1 MPNPALR
8 FYNTLSRQ
16 KDIFSPIDP
25 DHIRLYVCGPTVY
38 DRIHIGN
45 ARPVVVFDVLARL
58 LRYYY
63 PRVTYVRNITDV
75 DDKIN
80 TRAAE
85 RGITIR
91 ALTDETTAQF
101 HADCTALGALS
112 PDHEPRA
119 TDHIDDMITMIETLI
134 ARGHAYAAEG
144 HVLFDVPSFPAYGKL
159 SGRSTDELRAGA
171 RVEVAPYKKSAMDFV
186 LWKPSDP
193 DTPGWD
199 SPWGRGRPGWHI
211 ECSAMSRAYLGEEF
225 DIHGGGLDLIFPHHE
240 NEICQ
245 SCAAHDHSHMAH
257 YWMHNGYVTVS
268 GEKMSKSLGNFVTM
282 ADLLDT
288 TRGEI
293 IRHSLLQ
300 AQYRGPLDFSLHAL
314 KESEA
319 ALNGLY
325 RAVEDITLDMTSPV
339 DDKFLDA
346 LADDLNTPLALS
358 RLHQLAS
365 MVNRGQKDAQPVLKR
380 SAAMLGL
387 LENTATAWFQH
398 SKQVADASDASM
410 DDASIQALID
420 QRNQARKERNF
431 TEADRIRD
439 QLAIDGITLEDKAEG
454 TIWRRS

>member
-1 MPNPALR
+1 MPKPALR

-16 KDIFSPIDP
+16 KDIFTPIDA

-45 ARPVVVFDVLARL
+45 ARPVVVFDILARL
-58 LRYYY
+58 LRYVY
-63 PRVTYVRNITDV
+63 PNVTYVRNITDI

-80 TRAAE
+80 ARAAE

-91 ALTDETTAQF
+91 QLTNETTKFF
-101 HADCTALGALS
+101 HNDCMALGAIP

-119 TDHIDDMITMIETLI
+119 TDHIDGMIVMIETLI
-134 ARGHAYAAEG
+134 TRGHAYEAEG

-186 LWKPSDP
+186 LWKPSDD

-211 ECSAMSRAYLGEEF
+211 ECSAMSRAYLGEVF

-245 SCAAHDHSHMAH
+245 SCAAHDHTEMARV
-257 YWMHNGYVTVS
+257 WMHNGYVTVS

-282 ADLLDT
+282 AELLDK
-288 TRGEI
+288 TRGEV

-300 AQYRGPLDFSLHAL
+300 AQYRGPLDFSYDAMT
-314 KESEA
+314 ESEA
-319 ALNGLY
+319 ALSGLY
-325 RAVEDITLDMTSPV
+325 RAIGDAPIDMDAPV
-339 DDKFLDA
+339 DDAFLEA
-346 LADDLNTPLALS
+346 LSDDLNTPLALA
-358 RLHQLAS
+358 RLHQLAN
-365 MVNRGQKDAQPVLKR
+365 MVNRGDEAARPVLKR
-380 SAAMLGL
+380 SAELLGL
-387 LENTATAWFQH
+387 LSDTATAWFHH
-398 SKQVADASDASM
+398 SRQDDGI

-420 QRNQARKERNF
+420 QRRQARADRNF
-431 TEADRIRD
+431 AEADKIRD
-439 QLAIDGITLEDKAEG
+439 ELTAHGITLEDKADE
-454 TIWRRS
+454 TIWRRG

>member
-1 MPNPALR
+1 MPKPALR

-85 RGITIR
+85 RGIAIR

-101 HADCTALGALS
+101 HADCTALGALP

-134 ARGHAYAAEG
+134 ARGHAYVAEG

-387 LENTATAWFQH
+387 LENTATAWFQ
-398 SKQVADASDASM
+398 
-410 DDASIQALID
+410 
-420 QRNQARKERNF
+420 
-431 TEADRIRD
+431 
-439 QLAIDGITLEDKAEG
+439 
-454 TIWRRS
+454 